1 VSLLPLSFRVLAGQ
15 ARYMSIEIQ
24 TAVRRIGADIADFF
38 IEWHDAQRMLY
49 ERRLAPE
56 LYVFGARRTS
66 DTYADFLFATSGPLR
81 HEPPA
86 RLR

>member
-1 VSLLPLSFRVLAGQ
+1 MG
-15 ARYMSIEIQ
+15 IEIQ

-49 ERRLAPE
+49 ERRLAPDG
-56 LYVFGARRTS
+56 YVFAARRRPLA
-66 DTYADFLFATSGPLR
+66 TYADFLFATSGPLR